1 MSNTPE
7 NPYPDERDTTVYAI
21 SRRGAVITTVLFMLA
36 ISIPGIVD
44 HSTRPWFTDKATG
57 QPLATDQRPLLPA
70 LFNFKPAAHDSGKSK
85 SDVHEESAIVKHLSE
100 AARGMDRAAYHVA
113 IRQAAQA
120 ALTRYAKE
128 GNRKVFPGAGDWLHY
143 QPELVAL
150 TGYGPLKRE
159 PFSVMKDPSVAKLNM
174 AKPVVLEFAAQL
186 KERGVP
192 LLLIP
197 LPVKPMIYPE
207 TISAAEEFK
216 GPLYHPDQKALYDEL
231 RAAGI
236 DVLDLAPEFWNLKR
250 HKQVFLFQDTHWTP
264 DAMKF
269 AAELVIK
276 HLRQKYPDLL
286 PKPEGESPIVDARVL
301 EHESLGDLVHLLD
314 LRDPDTLFT
323 REPETLVSVRG
334 LDPDPKSPVTLL
346 GDSFVNIFDDPQLGF
361 ENPEKKDERLKA
373 GFAYQLSVL
382 LNRPLDVL
390 AVNGGG
396 ATAARA
402 ELARRYD
409 DEVRAKK
416 LVIWAIASRD
426 LILSPPAAREANVE
440 WRRVEFNPKT
450 TDGATPVSTAGDGK
464 IIVEAKLTGKS
475 KNQDVGGSP
484 YTEALH
490 TAVYEIEKV
499 VNGDFKSADWLAV
512 QWTFR
517 KKQMQPTA
525 AFSPGKRYLLTLVPF
540 DPEQAEVKGVNTND
554 DFAIE
559 KISADRW
566 FVESAEELK

>member
-1 MSNTPE
+1 
-7 NPYPDERDTTVYAI
+7 
-21 SRRGAVITTVLFMLA
+21 
-36 ISIPGIVD
+36 
-44 HSTRPWFTDKATG
+44 
-57 QPLATDQRPLLPA
+57 
-70 LFNFKPAAHDSGKSK
+70 
-85 SDVHEESAIVKHLSE
+85 
-100 AARGMDRAAYHVA
+100 
-113 IRQAAQA
+113 
-120 ALTRYAKE
+120 
-128 GNRKVFPGAGDWLHY
+128 
-143 QPELVAL
+143 
-150 TGYGPLKRE
+150 
-159 PFSVMKDPSVAKLNM
+159 
-174 AKPVVLEFAAQL
+174 
-186 KERGVP
+186 
-192 LLLIP
+192 
-197 LPVKPMIYPE
+197 
-207 TISAAEEFK
+207 
-216 GPLYHPDQKALYDEL
+216 
-231 RAAGI
+231 
-236 DVLDLAPEFWNLKR
+236 VLDLAPEFWNLKR
-250 HKQVFLFQDTHWTP
+250 QKQVFLFQDTHWTP

-276 HLRQKYPDLL
+276 HLRKKYPDLL

-301 EHESLGDLVHLLD
+301 ERESLGDLVHLLD
-314 LRDPDTLFT
+314 LRDPDSIFT

-334 LDPDPKSPVTLL
+334 LDPDPKSPITLL

-361 ENPEKKDERLKA
+361 ENPEKKEERLKA
-373 GFAYQLSVL
+373 GFAHQLSVL

-396 ATAARA
+396 ATAARV

-450 TDGATPVSTAGDGK
+450 SDGAAPASETGDGK
-464 IIVEAKLTGKS
+464 IIIEAKLTGKS

-484 YTEALH
+484 YTEAMH

-499 VNGDFKSADWLAV
+499 VSGEFKSEDWYAV

-525 AFSPGKRYLLTLVPF
+525 GFAPGKRYRLTLVPF
-540 DPEQAEVKGVNTND
+540 DSSKPEFNGVNLRD
-554 DFAIE
+554 DFEIE

-566 FVESAEELK
+566 FVESAEEIN